1 METVIRRYEPSDE
14 DAVMDLWSRASKLAH
29 PFVEGEGEGRRAR
42 KMREIY
48 LRDAENWV
56 AEDGGVVVGLLGLLG
71 SEIGGLFV
79 LPEAQGRGIGRVL
92 VEHAVA
98 LYGEVRLDV
107 FEANAK
113 ARGFY
118 ERMGFEERGRR
129 ADDDSGHPLVVMVRP
144 QRPAT

>member
-1 METVIRRYEPSDE
+1 
-14 DAVMDLWSRASKLAH
+14 MDLWSRASKLAH

-56 AEDGGVVVGLLGLLG
+56 AEDGGVVVGLLGLPG